1 MEEIMRR
8 SKNQIIY
15 SALPGQFITFS
26 SNRSDKENCKR
37 ANQCVI
43 NVRKWNTKRIE
54 KNEIYFPKIVGQIK
68 MDLMNFQNSE
78 DNKNIDMDNN
88 FKNFLM
94 NNKENYNF
102 LEVNNEKVNDY
113 VKHDDN
119 LTNQVFGNIN
129 PKLFYCPK
137 CRKSKKFKI

>member
-1 MEEIMRR
+1 MRR

-54 KNEIYFPKIVGQIK
+54 KNEKVT
-68 MDLMNFQNSE
+68 
-78 DNKNIDMDNN
+78 
-88 FKNFLM
+88 
-94 NNKENYNF
+94 
-102 LEVNNEKVNDY
+102 NEC
-113 VKHDDN
+113 
-119 LTNQVFGNIN
+119 FGSKQETGRVTTFIS
-129 PKLFYCPK
+129 CP
-137 CRKSKKFKI
+137 

>member
-54 KNEIYFPKIVGQIK
+54 KKDDIIKIK
-68 MDLMNFQNSE
+68 RKYAYTS
-78 DNKNIDMDNN
+78 
-88 FKNFLM
+88 
-94 NNKENYNF
+94 
-102 LEVNNEKVNDY
+102 
-113 VKHDDN
+113 
-119 LTNQVFGNIN
+119 N
-129 PKLFYCPK
+129 PRL
-137 CRKSKKFKI
+137 